1 MMSPSCYTGCTSCT
15 TCLQFLQE
23 AIMNA
28 KSKIHQMKPSKW
40 MAIFQEQK
48 QSNLSIKDWCSQN
61 NISRHAFYYWRKI
74 ATESYMDSVMPD
86 IVPIAMSHPVSEH
99 ELSNSR
105 ELYNLPDTNTRCHN
119 LHWRYPYQNRR
130 LSY

>member
-1 MMSPSCYTGCTSCT
+1 
-15 TCLQFLQE
+15 
-23 AIMNA
+23 MNA
-28 KSKIHQMKPSKW
+28 KSKIHQMKLSKW

-105 ELYNLPDTNTRCHN
+105 ELYNLPDTNSHAVTISTGDIHIEIGDSATDDIVYAILKAVRHA
-119 LHWRYPYQNRR
+119 
-130 LSY
+130 